1 MKKTMPLFESD
12 TPGGLALILQGTL
25 IDVAR
30 LQLRTGMPVEAK
42 RTIGRVIVRNLI
54 RDLKGWLG
62 EGPIPQ
68 VDPETLAISREP
80 LQ

>member
-1 MKKTMPLFESD
+1 MKKLPLFEPD
-12 TPGGLALILQGTL
+12 TPGGLVLILQGTL
-25 IDVAR
+25 LDVGR
-30 LQLRTGMPVEAK
+30 LQLRHGMPVEAK

-54 RDLKGWLG
+54 HDLKGWLG